1 MKQVKQIIILLI
13 IAFTL
18 SGYASAQARRGRPS
32 QPSHATPSRPSH
44 NDRYRIPCRNC
55 EWMAKSMH
63 LTEPHAVAYYK
74 IIHRYAE
81 RIEKEVFKAD
91 PRHINRVNKRIA
103 NLRIERDQR
112 VKAILTPPQFRSYI
126 RYIKE
131 RPQRIHDQHEWF
143 DHHGH
148 CPYSRHSSRWD
159 DDWHED

>member
-1 MKQVKQIIILLI
+1 MKQVKLVIILLVI
-13 IAFTL
+13 TFTL
-18 SGYASAQARRGRPS
+18 SGYAQAQARHRRPS
-32 QPSHATPSRPSH
+32 YPSHSTPSHPSH

-63 LTEPHAVAYYK
+63 LTESRAVAYYK

-103 NLRIERDQR
+103 DLRAERDMR
-112 VKAILTPPQFRSYI
+112 VKSMLTQPQFRAYI
-126 RYIKE
+126 RYIQE

-143 DHHGH
+143 DCHGH
-148 CPYSRHSSRWD
+148 CPHPRHSSNWD
-159 DDWHED
+159 SDWHDD